1 MILSYED
8 LAQASLCSVCKQ
20 LKRNCY
26 SLFKLVTLG
35 RVCFVL
41 TQYVFKIFVG
51 QTLSTRND
59 AESVVME
66 TDHPLPVPVYDFTNN
81 HSPPS
86 PIKELN
92 NNVPYSKELPGTGSP
107 YLWGLKPNYFY
118 ENAFSPVKNS
128 DDSLMPQQD
137 GRRPENVSTNKIY
150 PLVPEDYKHEQSI
163 QNLTY
168 GYKDP
173 EEERRGDYIVESN
186 VNVSNINKTVIS
198 PAIFVGGY
206 YGRRQFYDST
216 GKAFRC
222 HECGKTFKRSSTL
235 NTHLLIHSDTRPYP
249 CSYCGKRFHQKSDMK
264 KHTYIHTGMCFK
276 REKKG

>member
-1 MILSYED
+1 MNLSYED
-8 LAQASLCSVCKQ
+8 LAIAILCPVYKH
-20 LKRNCY
+20 LKSSRCT
-26 SLFKLVTLG
+26 LFILVT
-35 RVCFVL
+35 VCIFCFVL
-41 TQYVFKIFVG
+41 TQYLFKIFVE
-51 QTLSTRND
+51 QNFSTRNG

-66 TDHPLPVPVYDFTNN
+66 TEYPLPVPVYEFTNN

-92 NNVPYSKELPGTGSP
+92 NNVTYSNEHLGSGSP
-107 YLWGLKPNYFY
+107 NLWSFKPEYFY
-118 ENAFSPVKNS
+118 ENAFSPVKSS

-137 GRRPENVSTNKIY
+137 DRRPENMSTNKFY
-150 PLVPEDYKHEQSI
+150 PLLLEDHKHEQNI
-163 QNLTY
+163 QNVTY
-168 GYKDP
+168 GYKES

-186 VNVSNINKTVIS
+186 VHVPNVSKTFVS
-198 PAIFVGGY
+198 PGIFVGGY

-264 KHTYIHTGMCFK
+264 KHTYIHTGMCL
-276 REKKG
+276 KKE